1 MNPLRKFI
9 LDPLENGPNEY
20 EYKPLQRYVLLF
32 MSTIFLGLGLGV
44 AYVANG
50 QSPVA
55 YLPTLIFGCGG
66 LYGLTVGLLG
76 SDKAVSTLW
85 RSARESR

>member
-9 LDPLENGPNEY
+9 LDPLESGANEY

-44 AYVANG
+44 AFVAKG
-50 QSPVA
+50 QSPIA
-55 YLPTLIFGCGG
+55 YLPTLVFGGAS

-76 SDKAVSTLW
+76 SDKAVATLW